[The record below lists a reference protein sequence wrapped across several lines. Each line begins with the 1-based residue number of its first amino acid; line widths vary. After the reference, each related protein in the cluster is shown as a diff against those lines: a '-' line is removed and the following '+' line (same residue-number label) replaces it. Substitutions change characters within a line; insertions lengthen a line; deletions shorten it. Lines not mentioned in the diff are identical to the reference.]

1 MEKQKMKKDQH
12 DESVISKMETQQREK
27 SADSG
32 GSNLSPG
39 SKIDSQIMNI
49 GMRYTERMVLCRFCP
64 PLQRTSEMEILLG

>member
-1 MEKQKMKKDQH
+1 MKKDQH
-12 DESVISKMETQQREK
+12 DESVISKMEAQQREK

-49 GMRYTERMVLCRFCP
+49 GMRYTERMGSMSFLPTFTKN
-64 PLQRTSEMEILLG
+64 Q

>member
-1 MEKQKMKKDQH
+1 MKKDQH

-49 GMRYTERMVLCRFCP
+49 GMGSMSFLPTFTKN
-64 PLQRTSEMEILLG
+64 Q